1 MNTVSSK
8 HKYIGVSSLLSV
20 GILFGLSGVMA
31 KYLSSSLNPYQVV
44 EYRFVIALFSA
55 FLMAMLL
62 RKRVRFGEHDKR
74 ILALFSLSFPFS
86 VILFTLAIFNTSV
99 ALAVFSFYIATLVS
113 SFVLGKVFFDERIHI
128 YKQVAL
134 ILVLLAIFAFANP
147 FREATLGIGFLYGLL
162 SGVVQGIASSFQ
174 KRLSSSADRLSLLV
188 AQTATGAILAAL
200 VLVTIGEPLAVQLS
214 GFDWLVA
221 TIFGVSMLIISY
233 LFLVGFKYTNL
244 NTGSILVSSELF
256 FGPLF
261 ALVLLGEAL
270 GMHVLLGGVLTIV
283 AAVFAHL
290 PAPKKL
296 S

>member
-1 MNTVSSK
+1 MLLMNTVSSK

-113 SFVLGKVFFDERIHI
+113 IVL
-128 YKQVAL
+128 
-134 ILVLLAIFAFANP
+134 
-147 FREATLGIGFLYGLL
+147 IGTEFWKPLDSYIRYYLEQEMKTISPGDTELYYITDDLEE
-162 SGVVQGIASSFQ
+162 
-174 KRLSSSADRLSLLV
+174 
-188 AQTATGAILAAL
+188 
-200 VLVTIGEPLAVQLS
+200 VLVIANQARERSITEVFEAARDHIG
-214 GFDWLVA
+214 A
-221 TIFGVSMLIISY
+221 TPS
-233 LFLVGFKYTNL
+233 
-244 NTGSILVSSELF
+244 
-256 FGPLF
+256 
-261 ALVLLGEAL
+261 A
-270 GMHVLLGGVLTIV
+270 
-283 AAVFAHL
+283 
-290 PAPKKL
+290 
-296 S
+296 